1 MKQLTALLLLFL
13 AINCHAQWY
22 ESTGQAQ
29 IRDGDK
35 HSAKARATE
44 DAIKQALVYAGASV
58 SSLQSVADGLI
69 TQDQLKVRAHG
80 EINNIELIDETYSND
95 FVSVTVRLDIFP
107 NDKQCFSSD
116 FKKSV
121 AITQTQLSN
130 REDALHGQI
139 FDINKAFS
147 EKLFQTIR
155 NNEQSLAARPYY
167 NKSIRV
173 QDYFSEQLQFDNRLV
188 EQIATHTDSQYV
200 LISQITDASL
210 GSQQNSDFL
219 FWQDEQ
225 FERFFNL
232 DFMLINA
239 LTHELMWQNT
249 YQTSA
254 VWRFKKTAQPSVFSS
269 QFWRSEYGTAIEQL
283 TRQVSFDLRDTL
295 TCLPLQGQIKE
306 IRDNTIVLNL
316 GTDQGVKKGQSFSV
330 AHRSHILDT
339 NGYPMPYIIQSEN
352 KVRIEQVFKHSAI
365 ASSISDELLANIQR
379 SDIVLLV
386 EWQEPSL

>member
-35 HSAKARATE
+35 NSAKARATE

-80 EINNIELIDETYSND
+80 EINNIELIDETYSDD

-107 NDKQCFSSD
+107 NDTQCFSSD

-121 AITQTQLSN
+121 AITQTQFSN

-155 NNEQSLAARPYY
+155 NKDNAT
-167 NKSIRV
+167 NKLIIN
-173 QDYFSEQLQFDNRLV
+173 Q
-188 EQIATHTDSQYV
+188 HT
-200 LISQITDASL
+200 
-210 GSQQNSDFL
+210 
-219 FWQDEQ
+219 
-225 FERFFNL
+225 
-232 DFMLINA
+232 
-239 LTHELMWQNT
+239 
-249 YQTSA
+249 
-254 VWRFKKTAQPSVFSS
+254 SS
-269 QFWRSEYGTAIEQL
+269 
-283 TRQVSFDLRDTL
+283 
-295 TCLPLQGQIKE
+295 
-306 IRDNTIVLNL
+306 
-316 GTDQGVKKGQSFSV
+316 
-330 AHRSHILDT
+330 
-339 NGYPMPYIIQSEN
+339 
-352 KVRIEQVFKHSAI
+352 
-365 ASSISDELLANIQR
+365 
-379 SDIVLLV
+379 VLLCV
-386 EWQEPSL
+386 FQ

>member
-1 MKQLTALLLLFL
+1 MKKLISCVLLFL
-13 AINCHAQWY
+13 TINSHAQWY

-121 AITQTQLSN
+121 AITQTQLTN

-147 EKLFQTIR
+147 EKLFQTIK
-155 NNEQSLAARPYY
+155 NNEQSLTARPYF
-167 NKSIRV
+167 KKPIRV
-173 QDYFSEQLQFDNRLV
+173 QDYFSEQLQLDNRLV
-188 EQIATHTDSQYV
+188 EQIANHTDSQYV
-200 LISQITDASL
+200 LISQITDASF

-219 FWQDEQ
+219 FWQEEQ

-232 DFMLINA
+232 EFMLINA
-239 LTHELMWQNT
+239 LTNELMWQNT
-249 YQTSA
+249 YQTSG
-254 VWRFKKTAQPSVFSS
+254 VWRFKKTDQPSVFSS

-283 TRQVSFDLRDTL
+283 TRQVSLDLRDTL
-295 TCLPLQGQIKE
+295 TCLPLQGKIKE
-306 IRDNTIVLNL
+306 IRDNTIVINL
-316 GTDQGVKKGQSFSV
+316 GTDQGVKKGQSFSI

-339 NGYPMPYIIQSEN
+339 DGHAMPYIIQSDN